1 MGERPEIDLRWISVG
16 YAIFSVLFIGIAV
29 ILFSMTDW
37 RGFGQLIQ
45 DIKALSDIAVMIVLG
60 FSVSFMLS
68 IGTWNLLRLTKQI
81 QHLVIAVSVGV
92 ATLMVIN
99 ILPSWLAWMRGYVPE
114 HVGILQMLSSS
125 GLPIGYSYLAIM
137 LVITYMTS
145 NKRLQVDAAPP
156 RD

>member
-45 DIKALSDIAVMIVLG
+45 DIKALSDIAIMIVLG

-114 HVGILQMLSSS
+114 DVGILQMLSSS